1 MIKMECI
8 YVGRLDKEKG
18 IPELIFCTKKLIKNK
33 LNFHIHIYGKGEY
46 TDNII
51 ELAKL
56 YPENITYHWRKNK
69 KDIATQRKI
78 SDFFMMTSL
87 FLETFGLTACESLLS
102 WVPVIWNKKWWLLP
116 FIHKDLDIQQTKWE
130 NEWEKLYNLLKHLI
144 THNITKHQYLDFI
157 WSVQDKYTKE
167 VRLNNINTNI
177 SLSQNI
183 IMISDFINY
192 NGWGI
197 ETHIHDISDIL
208 KDSNYEVRIY
218 GHNAPSW
225 SYATLQKL
233 IIMILS
239 FFNIYDSIRILQIIK
254 RGNIWL
260 IRRHSISR
268 VFGRLPL
275 WFIWHNNQIITHH
288 ELWLFHPFPSKTI
301 QEDQLPTAR
310 SLWAFIK
317 AGQTN
322 NIFKKIAIIGKY
334 CMIRCI
340 HKQLQK
346 KIKTHI
352 VPSEWMIPMVHRRHP
367 HAHVICIPHFV
378 SL

>member
-1 MIKMECI
+1 MKFI

-18 IPELIFCTKKLIKNK
+18 IPDLILCIERLIKDK
-33 LNFHIHIYGKGEY
+33 LNFHIHIYGKGQY
-46 TDNII
+46 TYNITT
-51 ELAKL
+51 LAKF
-56 YPENITYHWRKNK
+56 YPENITYHWRKHK
-69 KDIATQRKI
+69 KDIVEQREI
-78 SDFFMMTSL
+78 SDFFIMPSL

-102 WVPVIWNKKWWLLP
+102 WVPVIWNKKWWLIP
-116 FIHKDLDIQQTKWE
+116 FIHNTLDIQQNKWK
-130 NEWEKLYNLLKHLI
+130 NDQEKLYTLLKHLI

-157 WSVQDKYTKE
+157 WSVQNTYTKE
-167 VRLNNINTNI
+167 SRLKNINTNI

-183 IMISDFINY
+183 LMISDFINY

-197 ETHIHDISDIL
+197 ETHIHDISHIL
-208 KDSNYEVRIY
+208 KDNNHNIIIY
-218 GHNAPSW
+218 GHNAPSGRY
-225 SYATLQKL
+225 SKVKK
-233 IIMILS
+233 IITMAFS
-239 FFNIYDSIRILQIIK
+239 FFNIYDSITLLYIYK
-254 RGNIWL
+254 KENIWL

-275 WFIWHNNQIITHH
+275 WLTSNNNQIITHH
-288 ELWLFHPFPSKTI
+288 ELWLFHPFPSKTT

-322 NIFKKIAIIGKY
+322 DIFKKIAIIGKY

-367 HAHVICIPHFV
+367 HAHVVCIPHFV